1 MDANFKTPETLQAAI
16 EFFADPANCHAY
28 MVQMRWP
35 DGVVTCPICN
45 QANPR
50 YLTNQRRFECRK
62 KHPRRQFSVKVGTIF
77 EDSPIPL
84 KSWLL
89 AVWMITN
96 CKNGIS
102 SYELARAIGV
112 TQKTAWFM
120 NHRIRLA
127 MQDDG
132 GGTLGGHVEVDETY
146 IGGKA
151 RNMNKAQRQK
161 ALSGRGF
168 KNAWAGKVAVLGL
181 LERHPEKGKSRIR
194 TKPIDSIRTYRL
206 HTEVTENVEDGS
218 TVYTDALASYSK
230 LDLYYQHKVID
241 HAEKYVDGVVH
252 TNGLENYWSLLKRAI
267 RGTYVSV
274 EPFHLFRYLD
284 EQAFRFNE
292 RTDDDATRF
301 SKTLSHVVGR
311 RVTYEQLIGHP
322 Q

>member
-1 MDANFKTPETLQAAI
+1 MDALETPQTLQAAI
-16 EFFADPANCHAY
+16 EFFADADRCHAY

-35 DGVVTCPICN
+35 DGKVTCPICN
-45 QANPR
+45 KPEPR
-50 YLTNQRRFECRK
+50 YLEKQRRFECRS

-89 AVWMITN
+89 AVWQITN

-102 SYELARAIGV
+102 SYELARALGV

-127 MQDDG
+127 MQDKDG
-132 GGTLGGHVEVDETY
+132 GGKLGGEVEVDETY
-146 IGGKA
+146 IGGKS
-151 RNMNKAQRQK
+151 RNMNRQQRK
-161 ALSGRGF
+161 RNLAGAGR
-168 KNAWAGKVAVLGL
+168 KNAWAGKVAVMGL
-181 LERHPEKGKSRIR
+181 LERHPQKGKSKVR
-194 TKPIDSIRTYRL
+194 TLPIESIRTYRL
-206 HTEVTENVEDGS
+206 NQEVSNHVDDGS
-218 TVYTDALASYSK
+218 TVYTDALASYRPLS
-230 LDLYYQHKVID
+230 LYYQHKVID
-241 HAEKYVDGVVH
+241 HAERYVDGVVH
-252 TNGLENYWSLLKRAI
+252 TNGLENYWSLVKRAI

-292 RTDDDATRF
+292 RSDNDGNRF
-301 SKTLSHVVGR
+301 AKTLRHVAGR
-311 RVTYEQLIGHP
+311 RLTFEQLTGHP